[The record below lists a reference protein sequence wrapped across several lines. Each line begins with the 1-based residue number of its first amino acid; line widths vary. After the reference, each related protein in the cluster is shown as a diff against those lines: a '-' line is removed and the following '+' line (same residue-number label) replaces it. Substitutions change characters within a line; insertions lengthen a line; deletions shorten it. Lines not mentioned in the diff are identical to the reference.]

1 VTTGDTAPTV
11 WVATVIG
18 IPFYQD
24 LNVFC
29 HLLILVPFPC
39 TAFTTK
45 IYVLVLCI
53 YAKSTRS
60 LAQAIFLALPESTRP
75 TCAVFKLSLFAQQDT
90 SQRLCGHLQESETIS
105 IQRLHRE
112 NQVTFLEQ
120 RGTLL
125 QPESHATSWLLSDVR
140 LLKKH
145 YVSLLQRNSIDM
157 SSQIAKYL
165 GTSSNQLP
173 GDVRITVTKMI

>member
-1 VTTGDTAPTV
+1 MSLYCAITPNLLEASRKQSSLHCLRALGLLVRYSNSRSLPSKTPVNDC
-11 WVATVIG
+11 VAICRRARQ
-18 IPFYQD
+18 YRYRD
-24 LNVFC
+24 
-29 HLLILVPFPC
+29 C
-39 TAFTTK
+39 TAK
-45 IYVLVLCI
+45 
-53 YAKSTRS
+53 TRS
-60 LAQAIFLALPESTRP
+60 P
-75 TCAVFKLSLFAQQDT
+75 
-90 SQRLCGHLQESETIS
+90 
-105 IQRLHRE
+105 
-112 NQVTFLEQ
+112 FLEQ

>member
-1 VTTGDTAPTV
+1 
-11 WVATVIG
+11 
-18 IPFYQD
+18 
-24 LNVFC
+24 
-29 HLLILVPFPC
+29 
-39 TAFTTK
+39 
-45 IYVLVLCI
+45 
-53 YAKSTRS
+53 
-60 LAQAIFLALPESTRP
+60 
-75 TCAVFKLSLFAQQDT
+75 
-90 SQRLCGHLQESETIS
+90 
-105 IQRLHRE
+105 
-112 NQVTFLEQ
+112 
-120 RGTLL
+120 LL